1 MKFLIFNGSL
11 KVDAESNTFSVCK
24 MAQLAFEKLGH
35 SCEIVTMRELDY
47 EGSTDDVNDDL
58 KPYIMKMFDMDGV
71 IFATPIWWGTHS
83 CYIQSLLE
91 RLDFIYSWAKDNK
104 YQPFYNKVLG
114 TLVSGGGDGFQHIH
128 GVLYS
133 AASNFGFTIPP
144 QCNIESKA
152 QGIEE
157 IKADDDTLNQVK
169 NCTINMVTWA
179 KILKEGNPTASA
191 RHGSVDIN
199 ENLDEAIS
207 WQKLRQAGAVMPYL
221 YSSPEAKYPDPKQDP
236 EFYRKSGVSP
246 AMAGKN
252 IPPDRN
258 QPNIITSINLKAG
271 VGKKPGEKLTPLPG
285 MSPVAWQKY
294 MDASW
299 QGIKQNAAAGDPKAK
314 EKFDQIKQAAKDAG
328 MPIMEGKRIPRK
340 KGQKAKS
347 KKHSDLYT
355 DEDPKGTIHGLGFKD
370 EATARASVSK
380 IRKSGRSHAHK
391 IQAAVAMEQRAR
403 AAGKSGP
410 AAIYRKYINS
420 MKKKTKAKNKK
431 K

>member
-1 MKFLIFNGSL
+1 MKFIIFNGSL
-11 KVDAESNTFSVCK
+11 KADAESNTFAVCK

-58 KPYIMKMFDMDGV
+58 RPYIMKMFDMDGV

-157 IKADDDTLNQVK
+157 IKDDDDTLNQVK
-169 NCTINMVTWA
+169 NCVINMTTWA
-179 KILKEGNPTASA
+179 KILQDGNPTKDA

-199 ENLDEAIS
+199 ESLN
-207 WQKLRQAGAVMPYL
+207 
-221 YSSPEAKYPDPKQDP
+221 
-236 EFYRKSGVSP
+236 
-246 AMAGKN
+246 
-252 IPPDRN
+252 
-258 QPNIITSINLKAG
+258 
-271 VGKKPGEKLTPLPG
+271 
-285 MSPVAWQKY
+285 
-294 MDASW
+294 
-299 QGIKQNAAAGDPKAK
+299 
-314 EKFDQIKQAAKDAG
+314 
-328 MPIMEGKRIPRK
+328 EGKRIPRK

-370 EATARASVSK
+370 DATARSSVAK

-391 IQAAVAMEQRAR
+391 IQAAVAMEQRAK

-410 AAIYRKYINS
+410 AAIYRKFINS